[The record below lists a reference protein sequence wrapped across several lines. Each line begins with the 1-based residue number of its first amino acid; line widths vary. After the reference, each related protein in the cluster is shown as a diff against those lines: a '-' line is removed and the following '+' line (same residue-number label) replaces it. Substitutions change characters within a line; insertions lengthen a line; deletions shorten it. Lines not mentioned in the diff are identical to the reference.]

1 MVFKEEQSLRKIW
14 LIPLFLVLSLLF
26 GILLLVKDLPGET
39 GMHESIALSLAMVVM
54 GLVLWLLLT
63 MKLEIRMDDW
73 GLSFKS
79 PPFINSWKKYSW
91 EMIQHIEP
99 VSTRAIWGTGGI
111 GIRYSLRGEWRYL
124 FSVRHAVRI
133 HLKNGSFVLST
144 RKPKELMAAW
154 ENWKIVKQ

>member
-14 LIPLFLVLSLLF
+14 LLSFFLGLSLLF
-26 GILLLVKDLPGET
+26 GILLLARDIRGVMGID
-39 GMHESIALSLAMVVM
+39 ESIALTIVMLVM

-91 EMIQHIEP
+91 ERIQHIEP

-111 GIRYSLRGEWRYL
+111 WIRYSLRGEWRYI

-144 RKPKELMAAW
+144 RKPEELMAAW
-154 ENWKIVKQ
+154 KNWKIEK